1 MNTTTTMNITIKFSF
16 RMGMRGKPMLSL
28 LRCLSC
34 LLLSLFIS
42 SSAFGANDYWTGGAS
57 GDFTNA
63 ANWSTLSVPT
73 AADTTYFT
81 NNSTVTVAVNV
92 AVTNSAS
99 FIDSSS
105 GSLDMSIAPGASW
118 VSINELSIGKTN
130 GSSSALSLT
139 NGGLT
144 LANYAFYVGK
154 NAGATGSVSLAGGQL
169 VVTNF
174 ESSIGFSGK
183 GTFNQSGG
191 MVIFNSSAG
200 STVVG
205 ENTGSQG
212 TLNLSGG
219 TNLNQTLWVGYYGT
233 GTVSVTGGQLVATNT
248 QAHIGF
254 FGNGTLNQ
262 SGGMVL
268 LKNPIVG
275 ENTGSHGTLS
285 LSGGTNLNVSS
296 LIAGYSGTG
305 SVLVTGG
312 QLVVTNSFTYIGFF
326 GNGVM
331 TQSGGDTLLASGYV
345 GEGAGSQ
352 GMLNLSGGTNQML
365 QSRIGDLTGST
376 GSVWVTGGL
385 LLTANS
391 GTIVGNSGI
400 GSVTLS
406 NGQWTAGAVTLGNAA
421 TGLGALNV
429 DGGQVV
435 ATSVLAGGVAAASNN
450 TVRVTHGGVLEANSL
465 SITAGSFGNVIS
477 NSGGVYQFSTNAP
490 TITPASGVIAL
501 NGGTISFRAITNADV
516 KANWSGSQLTNVAF
530 QGNNTFRLNA
540 ASNSTTAQDY
550 TFGTGRGATN
560 YVGLEMIN
568 GATAWRG
575 GSLVIGSGG
584 TLLVSNTA
592 ASIAGAMTNSGIMSV
607 WNGSVVYSGNVV
619 NQGAY
624 LSDPSTNTFNGAF
637 TVGPTATVVAAAG
650 DIYALGGDF
659 VMQSSNRLFNMS
671 LAQALFATNGYGIAT
686 TTAGHTFNLTNSG
699 AVDMGAVGLHAAQL
713 ATNFSMGTLSIALS
727 NNLTVTGTKSG
738 ALTNALYVGWL
749 DLSAWNTNAGT
760 SLTTTLQAALNLPDI
775 NLYYDRS
782 DSRNAYLQD
791 ANYQLWGN
799 GGGMLIPIP
808 EPFIFLNVVGG
819 MALLAMLRPSVVEEW
834 AGLGSAPQ
842 RTAGQPSLPKK

>member
-1 MNTTTTMNITIKFSF
+1 MNTTTTMNITIILSF
-16 RMGMRGKPMLSL
+16 RTGLLSL

-42 SSAFGANDYWTGGAS
+42 GSAFGANDYWTGGAS

-81 NNSTVTVAVNV
+81 NNSAVSVAVNV

-99 FIDSSS
+99 FIDSST

-154 NAGATGSVSLAGGQL
+154 NVGATGSVSLAGGQL

-174 ESSIGFSGK
+174 ESSIGFSGN
-183 GTFNQSGG
+183 GTLNQSGG
-191 MVIFNSSAG
+191 MVVFNSSAG

-233 GTVSVTGGQLVATNT
+233 GTVSVSGGQLVATNT

-262 SGGMVL
+262 SAGMVL
-268 LKNPIVG
+268 LKNPTVG
-275 ENTGSHGTLS
+275 ENSGSQGTLN

-296 LIAGYSGTG
+296 LIVGYSGGATG
-305 SVLVTGG
+305 TILVAGG
-312 QLVVTNSFTYIGFF
+312 QLVVTNSFAYIGLY
-326 GNGVM
+326 GKGTM
-331 TQSGGDTLLASGYV
+331 TQSGGDILLASGYV

-365 QSRIGDLTGST
+365 QSRVGDLTGST
-376 GSVWVTGGL
+376 GSVLLTGGL

-421 TGLGALNV
+421 TGLGTLNI

-435 ATSVLAGGVAAASNN
+435 ATSVLTGGVAAASNN

-465 SITAGSFGNVIS
+465 SITAGSVGNVIS
-477 NSGGVYQFSTNAP
+477 NSGGVYQFGTNAP
-490 TITPASGVIAL
+490 TITPASGVIAI

-516 KANWSGSQLTNVAF
+516 KANWSGSQLTNILF
-530 QGNNTFRLNA
+530 SGNNIFRLNA

-560 YVGLEMIN
+560 YAGLEMIN

-575 GSLVIGSGG
+575 GGLAIGSGG

-624 LSDPSTNTFNGAF
+624 ISDPSTNTFNGTF

-699 AVDMGAVGLHAAQL
+699 VVDMGAVGLHAAQL

-738 ALTNALYVGWL
+738 LLTNALYVGWL

-760 SLTTTLQAALNLPDI
+760 SLTNTLQVALSLPDI
-775 NLYYDRS
+775 NLYYDAS
-782 DSRNAYLQD
+782 DARNAYLQD
-791 ANYQLWGN
+791 ASYALWG
-799 GGGMLIPIP
+799 GGGLLIPIP
-808 EPFIFLNVVGG
+808 EPSPILIVAVGL
-819 MALLAMLRPSVVEEW
+819 ALLAVFRGGRRQGLPLREPPGHKGRQ
-834 AGLGSAPQ
+834 A
-842 RTAGQPSLPKK
+842 